1 MTVSMFATMLILTV
15 LCARMAQK
23 MATYHQSRAT
33 RFWLWLGTLAGPV
46 APILL
51 AILPRKIRQ

>member
-15 LCARMAQK
+15 LCARMAQQ
-23 MATYHQSRAT
+23 MAAYQSRPT
-33 RFWLWLGTLAGPV
+33 RFWLWLGTLVGPV
-46 APILL
+46 APMLL